1 MAVSDPSMAQH
12 NSQREPASR
21 AAHSAEASEQS
32 HVQRQVADSHGA
44 VDLSASGVPAAAPA
58 DGDAGVQLNVPL
70 IRDCDDA
77 QFEDIMA
84 TSRTVPVLMA
94 LWSSRSLESSSVLS
108 MLEGIVRERSGAF
121 QLVKIEVEKA
131 PGITRAL
138 QVQALPTVCALI
150 GGRPIPLF
158 QGNAIKEQVVPVL
171 DELLTAAQ
179 QMGVTGRVA
188 VSGEDVKA
196 PVPPEHQHALDL
208 EESGDLDGAIAAWEK
223 IVERNARDHD
233 AEAQLARVRLLE
245 RGTAGNA
252 DNDLDHADELF
263 NAGQHAQAFDVLIS
277 ALEHSTDDDRREELR
292 TRILDLFRVAGSS
305 PEVNAARR
313 RLATALMI

>member
-44 VDLSASGVPAAAPA
+44 VDLSASGVPAAPV

-108 MLEGIVRERSGAF
+108 MLEGSSAKGA
-121 QLVKIEVEKA
+121 A
-131 PGITRAL
+131 P
-138 QVQALPTVCALI
+138 
-150 GGRPIPLF
+150 
-158 QGNAIKEQVVPVL
+158 
-171 DELLTAAQ
+171 
-179 QMGVTGRVA
+179 
-188 VSGEDVKA
+188 
-196 PVPPEHQHALDL
+196 
-208 EESGDLDGAIAAWEK
+208 
-223 IVERNARDHD
+223 
-233 AEAQLARVRLLE
+233 
-245 RGTAGNA
+245 
-252 DNDLDHADELF
+252 
-263 NAGQHAQAFDVLIS
+263 
-277 ALEHSTDDDRREELR
+277 
-292 TRILDLFRVAGSS
+292 SS
-305 PEVNAARR
+305 W
-313 RLATALMI
+313 